1 VLVRDRR
8 GHPRDAATEACLKT
22 TALCCALWL
31 ATAAVASAQSV
42 PPAAQSGAASLPPEA
57 GLELGPDLGSTLPDE
72 PAKGLVLV
80 ECNICHGLEWIER
93 SGASLEGWQSRIRRM
108 IRAGAQIPPEHVPI
122 LVEYLAR
129 VLPERPKPPPAP
141 PKHAAS
147 SSARTN
153 HR

>member
-1 VLVRDRR
+1 VR
-8 GHPRDAATEACLKT
+8 AA
-22 TALCCALWL
+22 ALGCVLWL
-31 ATAAVASAQSV
+31 AAAGAASAQTV
-42 PPAAQSGAASLPPEA
+42 PAEAPESASSLPPVA

-93 SGASLEGWQSRIRRM
+93 SGANLEGWQSRIRRM

-129 VLPERPKPPPAP
+129 VLPERPRPPPTP
-141 PKHAAS
+141 RKHAES
-147 SSARTN
+147 SSKGP
-153 HR
+153 HSK